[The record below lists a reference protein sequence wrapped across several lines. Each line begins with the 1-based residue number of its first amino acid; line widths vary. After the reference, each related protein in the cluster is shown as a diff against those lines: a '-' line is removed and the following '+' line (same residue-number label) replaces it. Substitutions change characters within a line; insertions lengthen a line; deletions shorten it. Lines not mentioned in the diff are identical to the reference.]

1 MDTYRVLLLD
11 TRHSTLDTRQM
22 RRILTFIMAG
32 GKGERL
38 LPLTKDRAKPA
49 VPFGGI
55 YRIID
60 FSLSNC
66 INSGIR
72 KIHVLIQYKSIS
84 LQRHLR
90 AGWNIFDSEL
100 GEYIDVIPAQQ
111 RTGDHWYLGTAD
123 AVYQNIYSIEQERPD
138 LVLVLAGDH
147 VYKMDYAEM
156 VAFHHAQRAEVTVG
170 VIEMEKNR
178 AAGHFGIVE
187 VDAQQRIIGFEEKPA
202 RPKTIPG
209 DSTRCYVSMGIYLFN
224 RQLLEDALIGDAA
237 RPESNHDFGRD
248 VIPAA
253 ARNVRVVAYNFPAG
267 GGSASPA
274 QPLLE
279 PGRAGGKDENK
290 KESKYWRDIGTLDA
304 YYEANMDLVQVTPL
318 FNLYEREWPIRTYH
332 EQWPPAKTVFADE
345 ATGRVGTVLDSL
357 VSNGCIISGGRVQR
371 CVLSPDVRINSF
383 AEIEDSILMEHVD
396 VGRYAKIRRAIIDKD
411 VVIPR
416 YTEIGY
422 NVEDDRRRFHVTE
435 SGIVVVGK
443 GTVIEEPREAVSLVG
458 T

>member
-1 MDTYRVLLLD
+1 MD
-11 TRHSTLDTRQM
+11 M

-60 FSLSNC
+60 FTLSNC

-72 KIHVLIQYKSIS
+72 KIHVLIQYKSHS
-84 LQRHLR
+84 LLRHLR
-90 AGWNIFDSEL
+90 MGWSIFDTQL

-111 RTGDHWYLGTAD
+111 RMGEHWYLGTAD
-123 AVYQNIYSIEQERPD
+123 AIYQNIYTIEQEKPEYI
-138 LVLVLAGDH
+138 LVLAGDH
-147 VYKMDYAEM
+147 VYKMNYADM
-156 VAFHHAQRAEVTVG
+156 VNFHEANHATVTVG
-170 VIEMEKNR
+170 VIEMEKER
-178 AAGHFGIVE
+178 AQGFGIVE
-187 VDAQQRIIGFEEKPA
+187 VDPTQRIIGFEEKPPH
-202 RPKTIPG
+202 PKTIPG
-209 DSTRCYVSMGIYLFN
+209 DPTRCYASMGIYLFD
-224 RQLLEDALIGDAA
+224 RFFLEEALIEDAK
-237 RPESNHDFGRD
+237 RRESTHDFGRD
-248 VIPAA
+248 IIPKAA
-253 ARNVRVVAYNFPAG
+253 GGVRVMAYNF
-267 GGSASPA
+267 
-274 QPLLE
+274 
-279 PGRAGGKDENK
+279 KDENK

-318 FNLYEREWPIRTYH
+318 FNLYDREWPIRTYH

-345 ATGRVGTVLDSL
+345 ATGRVGTMFDSL
-357 VSNGCIISGGRVQR
+357 IANGCIISGGRVQR
-371 CVLSPDVRINSF
+371 GVLSPDVRVNSF
-383 AEIEDSILMEHVD
+383 AQVEDAILMEHVD

-416 YTEIGY
+416 YAEIGY
-422 NVEDDRRRFHVTE
+422 DLDEDRRHFHVTE

-443 GTVIEEPREAVSLVG
+443 GTVIEEPRPAVSLVG

>member
-1 MDTYRVLLLD
+1 M
-11 TRHSTLDTRQM
+11 RQ
-22 RRILTFIMAG
+22 ILTFIMAG

-60 FSLSNC
+60 FTLSNC

-90 AGWNIFDSEL
+90 MGWSIFDSEL

-123 AVYQNIYSIEQERPD
+123 AIYQNIYSIEQERPD
-138 LVLVLAGDH
+138 HVLVLAGDH
-147 VYKMDYAEM
+147 VYKMNYAEM
-156 VAFHHAQRAEVTVG
+156 VAFHEDHQADVTVG
-170 VIEMEKNR
+170 VIEMELGR
-178 AAGHFGIVE
+178 AAKQLGVVE
-187 VDAQQRIIGFEEKPA
+187 VDAQQRIVGFEEKPGS
-202 RPKTIPG
+202 PKPIPG
-209 DSTRCYVSMGIYLFN
+209 DPSRCYVSMGIYLFN
-224 RQLLEDALIGDAA
+224 RGLLEDVLTEDAK
-237 RPESNHDFGRD
+237 RKDSTHDFGRD
-248 VIPAA
+248 VIPAI
-253 ARNVRVVAYNFPAG
+253 ARSARVVAYNF
-267 GGSASPA
+267 
-274 QPLLE
+274 
-279 PGRAGGKDENK
+279 KDENK

-318 FNLYEREWPIRTYH
+318 FNLYDRDWPIRTYH

-345 ATGRVGTVLDSL
+345 ATGRMGTVLDSL
-357 VSNGCIISGGRVQR
+357 VCNGCIISGGRVQR

-383 AEIEDSILMEHVD
+383 AEVEDAILMEHVE

-416 YTEIGY
+416 YAEIGY
-422 NVEDDRRRFHVTE
+422 NLEEDRRRFHVTE

-443 GTVIEEPREAVSLVG
+443 GTVIEEPRPAESLVG

>member
-1 MDTYRVLLLD
+1 MIRPLE
-11 TRHSTLDTRQM
+11 TRH
-22 RRILTFIMAG
+22 ILTFIMAG

-60 FSLSNC
+60 FTLSNC

-72 KIHVLIQYKSIS
+72 KIHVLTQYKSIS

-90 AGWNIFDSEL
+90 MGWNIFDSEL

-111 RTGDHWYLGTAD
+111 RTGEHWYLGTAD
-123 AVYQNIYSIEQERPD
+123 AIYQNIYSIEQEKPD
-138 LVLVLAGDH
+138 YVLVLAGDH
-147 VYKMDYAEM
+147 VYKMNYADM
-156 VAFHHAQRAEVTVG
+156 VAFHQASNATVTVG
-170 VIEMEKNR
+170 VIEMEKER
-178 AAGHFGIVE
+178 AKGFGIVE
-187 VDAQQRIIGFEEKPA
+187 VDAEGRIVGFEEKP
-202 RPKTIPG
+202 RQPRTIPADPG
-209 DSTRCYVSMGIYLFN
+209 HCYVSMGIYLFN
-224 RQLLEDALIGDAA
+224 RLLLEQALIGDAQ
-237 RPESNHDFGRD
+237 RPQSSHDFGRD

-253 ARNVRVVAYNFPAG
+253 ARNVRVMAYNF
-267 GGSASPA
+267 
-274 QPLLE
+274 
-279 PGRAGGKDENK
+279 KDENK

-304 YYEANMDLVQVTPL
+304 YHEANMDLVQVTPL
-318 FNLYEREWPIRTYH
+318 FNLYDREWPIRTYH

-357 VSNGCIISGGRVQR
+357 VSNGCIISGGQVRR
-371 CVLSPDVRINSF
+371 SVLSPDVRVNSF
-383 AEIEDSILMEHVD
+383 AQIEESILMEHVE

-416 YTEIGY
+416 YAEVGY
-422 NVEDDRRRFHVTE
+422 DLEEDRRRFHVTE

-443 GTVIEEPREAVSLVG
+443 GTVIEEPRPAVSLVG